1 MKKIL
6 VIQQKMI
13 GDVLVSTI
21 LCETLC
27 KAYPDAQV
35 DYLIYENT
43 KAVISENNGKYNII
57 PFKNEYRESKWAL
70 IKFALS
76 LKKEN
81 YDVIIDAY
89 SKLESWI
96 IVGLSN
102 AKTKISFKKSF
113 PGFLYTH
120 LIDRHLEP
128 QTNLGLVIE
137 HRLKLLEPLHINKEL
152 YVTHPKIIVTE
163 NENQDAQNLLKKHHI
178 NVNKPIVMMNV
189 VGSSPNKTY
198 PTQYM
203 AQIIDFVAQNDVQI
217 LLNYT
222 PNQLSIAKEIYEA
235 CKNDTKSKIYFD
247 TVAGS
252 LRGLLALL
260 NQCTF
265 VIGNDGG
272 TMNMAKAL
280 NKPTFIIFSP
290 WIEKIAWSTFEDGK
304 KHISV
309 HLNDYKPELFKN
321 KTLKQIK
328 KENNLLYNL
337 FLPSFF
343 TNLLTHFI
351 LHNLIDDYS
360 EK

>member
-27 KAYPDAQV
+27 KAYPNAQV

-43 KAVISENNGKYNII
+43 YPVISANDKKYNILF
-57 PFKNEYRESKWAL
+57 FKNEYRNSKLAL

-81 YDVIIDAY
+81 YDIVIDAY

-102 AKTKISFKKSF
+102 AKTKISFKKTLSN
-113 PGFLYTH
+113 FLYTH
-120 LIDRHLEP
+120 LIDRHETP
-128 QTNLGLVIE
+128 TTNLGLVIE
-137 HRLKLLEPLHINKEL
+137 HRLKLLEPLNISEKL
-152 YVTHPKIIVTE
+152 YVTHPAITITAS
-163 NENQDAQNLLKKHHI
+163 ENQNARNLLKENKVDLH
-178 NVNKPIVMMNV
+178 KPIVMLNII
-189 VGSSPNKTY
+189 GSNQEKTY
-198 PTQYM
+198 PVAYM
-203 AQIIDFVAQNDVQI
+203 AKIADLIGKHDVQI
-217 LLNYT
+217 LFNYI
-222 PNQLSIAKEIYEA
+222 PNQIEIAKKILSLCNAETKKKIFFNIIG
-235 CKNDTKSKIYFD
+235 KN
-247 TVAGS
+247 

-260 NQCTF
+260 NQCNF

-290 WIEKIAWSTFEDGK
+290 WIEKKAWNTYEDEEN
-304 KHISV
+304 HISV
-309 HLNDYKPELFKN
+309 HLNDYKPDLFIN
-321 KTLKQIK
+321 KSLKEIK
-328 KENNLLYNL
+328 KENNKLYDL
-337 FLPSFF
+337 FLPDFF
-343 TNLLTHFI
+343 GHLLTHFI
-351 LHNLIDDYS
+351 NTHLIN
-360 EK
+360 EQ

>member
-43 KAVISENNGKYNII
+43 YPVISENDKNYNVIL
-57 PFKNEYRESKWAL
+57 FKNEYRASKKAL
-70 IKFALS
+70 ISFALS
-76 LKKEN
+76 LKDKN
-81 YDVIIDAY
+81 YDVVIDAY
-89 SKLESWI
+89 SKLESWL

-102 AKTKISFKKSF
+102 AKTKISFKKNVSNLLF
-113 PGFLYTH
+113 TH
-120 LIDRHLEP
+120 LIKRHQQP
-128 QTNLGLVIE
+128 TTNLGLVIE
-137 HRLKLLEPLHINKEL
+137 HRLKLLGPLNIPKDL
-152 YVTHPKIIVTE
+152 YVTHPSIKISDVE
-163 NENQDAQNLLKKHHI
+163 NKNAIILLKEN
-178 NVNKPIVMMNV
+178 NVDLQKPIVMLNII
-189 VGSSPNKTY
+189 GSNNTKTY
-198 PTQYM
+198 PLAYM
-203 AQIIDFVAQNDVQI
+203 AKVVDLVAKSDVQI
-217 LLNYT
+217 LFNYI
-222 PNQLSIAKEIYEA
+222 PNQIETANKVLNLCSAE
-235 CKNDTKSKIYFD
+235 TKKKILFN
-247 TVAGS
+247 VLGNN

-260 NQCTF
+260 NQCSF

-328 KENNLLYNL
+328 KENNNLYNL
-337 FLPSFF
+337 FLPDFF
-343 TNLLTHFI
+343 GDLLTHFI
-351 LHNLIDDYS
+351 KSNLIN
-360 EK
+360 EQ